1 MKETGLVAAVM
12 IVIDKSRIIH
22 INPKI
27 NTFLILQFDKKSGE
41 ERVEGC
47 NRKSLALELLFFVLD
62 KWHDH

>member
-1 MKETGLVAAVM
+1 MKETGLVAAVV

-41 ERVEGC
+41 EREEGC